1 MIKVIKFSATWC
13 GPCKALSP
21 VFNEV
26 RSQMPDVSFQ
36 EIDVDQNSDLA
47 IKYNVRG
54 VPTIVI
60 EKDNQEVTRKSGMMM
75 NAALTQLINSYK

>member
-21 VFNEV
+21 IFNEV
-26 RSQMPDVSFQ
+26 KSQMPDVSFQ
-36 EIDVDQNSDLA
+36 EIDIDQNSDLA

-60 EKDNQEVTRKSGMMM
+60 EKDNQEVTRKSGIIM

>member
-21 VFNEV
+21 IFNEV
-26 RSQMPDVSFQ
+26 KSQMPDVVFQ
-36 EIDVDQNSDLA
+36 EIDIDQNSDLA

-60 EKDNQEVTRKSGMMM
+60 EKDNQEVTRKSGIIM

>member
-21 VFNEV
+21 IFNEV
-26 RSQMPDVSFQ
+26 KSQMPDVLFQ
-36 EIDVDQNSDLA
+36 EIDIDQNSDLA

-60 EKDNQEVTRKSGMMM
+60 EKDNQEVTRKSGIIM

>member
-1 MIKVIKFSATWC
+1 MIKVVKFSATWC
-13 GPCKALSP
+13 GPCRALSP

-26 RSQMPDVSFQ
+26 KSQMPDVVFQ
-36 EIDVDQNSDLA
+36 EIDIDQNSDLA

-60 EKDNQEVTRKSGMMM
+60 EKDNQEVTRKSGIIM

>member
-21 VFNEV
+21 IFNEV
-26 RSQMPDVSFQ
+26 KSQMPDVLFQ
-36 EIDVDQNSDLA
+36 EIDIDQNSDLA

>member
-1 MIKVIKFSATWC
+1 MIKIIKFSATWC
-13 GPCKALSP
+13 GPCKALSLI
-21 VFNEV
+21 FNEV
-26 RSQMPDVSFQ
+26 KSQMPDVVFQ
-36 EIDVDQNSDLA
+36 EIDIDQNSDLA

-60 EKDNQEVTRKSGMMM
+60 EKDNQEVTRKSGIIM

>member
-60 EKDNQEVTRKSGMMM
+60 EKDNQEVTRKSGIMM